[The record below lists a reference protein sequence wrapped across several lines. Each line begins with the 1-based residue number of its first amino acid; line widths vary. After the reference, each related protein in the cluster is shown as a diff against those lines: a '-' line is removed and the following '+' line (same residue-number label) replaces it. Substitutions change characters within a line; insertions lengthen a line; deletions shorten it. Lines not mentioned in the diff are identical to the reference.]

1 MICALVL
8 GVQTCA
14 LPIFIVAARKELG
27 DAYVAQPS
35 DAVME
40 RMVGL
45 GRLGRKSAKGWYDYP
60 EGGKKHLWPGLA
72 EMFPP
77 AAVQPGVEAVK
88 ERLLYRQL
96 IECARCFAEGVLAT
110 PEDGD
115 IGDRKRTRLNSSY

>member
-77 AAVQPGVEAVK
+77 AAVQPGVEAVQ
-88 ERLLYRQL
+88 ERLL
-96 IECARCFAEGVLAT
+96 
-110 PEDGD
+110 
-115 IGDRKRTRLNSSY
+115 DRKGVVQGKGVSVRIDPGGRRFLKKQK